1 MCAASGV
8 RPPFFWLHGN
18 AALLASLILSG
29 FALALIGAG
38 TSMFTARNVVI
49 TSLRSLLLGF
59 AAAAITYGV
68 GRLVG
73 VTLA

>member
-1 MCAASGV
+1 VLFRSV
-8 RPPFFWLHGN
+8 
-18 AALLASLILSG
+18 ASLTLSG

-38 TSMFTARNVVI
+38 SSLFTARNVVF
-49 TSLRSLLLGF
+49 TSVRSLLLGF